1 MLKLPVIFSTQDTQT
16 IVSGFQLAKGGDQV
30 VFEDFELLLGQGKVL
45 EVSYIITE
53 DNNNTAENQSY
64 VDTNQQQTLSNQI
77 RDRDS
82 VYGEGYKKSNEIK
95 MFFNTDLDMKKI
107 IDSSGKNASVFGTA
121 HFLSHDL
128 SNAFS
133 NERSHGHSHISK

>member
-77 RDRDS
+77 KDRDS

-121 HFLSHDL
+121 HFLSHDQ
-128 SNAFS
+128 SNAYS
-133 NERSHGHSHISK
+133 NE